1 MVDELTPIA
10 DYMVQEMRTNSTGAD
25 TRRMLEN
32 NRFSSTTCIADYQK
46 LPWWQ
51 QLLQLGI
58 TPDQCINMEMSA
70 RTAALISWGLN
81 VRQNGIW
88 DHKPIIARRFHPR
101 NPGGPQHWHQ
111 YNTTLYYYDVWSNV
125 HYGYVG
131 KAAGFSD
138 AVLLDGAGL
147 EQIGSTL
154 LRLSRP
160 QRDATASGLRAWDA
174 PEDRAGIEMGI
185 ELYQSNPNNLTTQI
199 LLNKILSSTRIQ
211 KKPAPAPAA
220 ATTR

>member
-10 DYMVQEMRTNSTGAD
+10 DYMSQEMRTNSTGAD
-25 TRRMLEN
+25 VRRMLEN
-32 NRFSSTTCIADYQK
+32 NRFSGTGCIADYQK

-51 QLLQLGI
+51 QLLGLGI

-70 RTAALISWGLN
+70 HTAALISWGLN

-88 DHKPIIARRFHPR
+88 DHKPLIAARFHPR

-111 YNTTLYYYDVWSNV
+111 YNTTLYYYDVWSNI
-125 HYGYVG
+125 HYGFVG

-160 QRDATASGLRAWDA
+160 QRDSTVSGLRAWDD
-174 PEDRAGIEMGI
+174 PHDRAGIEMGI
-185 ELYQSNPNNLTTQI
+185 RLYQTNPGNLTTPI
-199 LLNKILSSTRIQ
+199 LLNTIINSTRVE
-211 KKPAPAPAA
+211 KKPAPAAA
-220 ATTR
+220 GR

>member
-1 MVDELTPIA
+1 MADELTPIA

-25 TRRMLEN
+25 VRRMLEN

-51 QLLQLGI
+51 QLLGLGI

-88 DHKPIIARRFHPR
+88 DHKPIIARRFNPR

-138 AVLLDGAGL
+138 SVLLDGAGL

-185 ELYQSNPNNLTTQI
+185 QLYQTNPPNNLTTQV
-199 LLNKILSSTRIQ
+199 LLNKILSSTRIS
-211 KKPAPAPAA
+211 KKPAPAA
-220 ATTR
+220 ATTPR